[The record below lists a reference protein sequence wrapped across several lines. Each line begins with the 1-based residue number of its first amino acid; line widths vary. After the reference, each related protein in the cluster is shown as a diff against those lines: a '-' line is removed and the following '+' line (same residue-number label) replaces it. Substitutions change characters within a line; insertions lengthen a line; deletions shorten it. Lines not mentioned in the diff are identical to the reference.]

1 MIRRRL
7 RRRVISLPYESE
19 GQPVG
24 DLAGPTA
31 VVDQRG
37 CIVPIDSSWVID
49 WAVGAEDRWHVARD
63 EAAVRQQLIRDMPV
77 VATFMR
83 IPGGDVVHRVAGISD
98 GTHRGLLIE
107 IENQSPAA
115 VSVAFSVMPRPAGDV
130 RCVGVRGRSV
140 EVNGR
145 PALRLP
151 TSPGSVIVVD
161 GLDPFARVGETP
173 RPGDADLKSAAGRAA
188 AAVVL
193 PLPHRTTV
201 TAVVPI
207 DGSPVGSSAE
217 AVANGWEAVIGRAAV
232 IELPD
237 ESVNS
242 AWRAAI
248 GRALLDVGS
257 ADPRTAACAAG
268 DLDRVGL
275 FDEADR
281 GRETLVA
288 ALEAQGVPGPAAV
301 AGLRALASR
310 KLVAARPSGLDSLA
324 GPLAE
329 QAGTQLDSTTVRLVA
344 AALDQEGSPAVVD
357 ALGLAEALQTV
368 DVDHS
373 SEIERLA
380 EVVAIES
387 GAELNLIAEPQERWR
402 GNPVDVRKIRTRHG
416 SVSFSVRWHGER
428 PALLWEL
435 EGFDNPVTIRCGLDP
450 PWSTTERAGEA
461 LLS

>member
-1 MIRRRL
+1 M
-7 RRRVISLPYESE
+7 PFESE
-19 GQPVG
+19 GQLVG
-24 DLAGPTA
+24 DLGGPTA
-31 VVDQRG
+31 VVRPRG
-37 CIVPIDSSWVID
+37 SIVPIDSSWAID

-77 VATFMR
+77 VATSMR

-98 GTHRGLLIE
+98 GTHRGLMIE

-115 VSVAFSVMPRPAGDV
+115 VSVALSVMPRRAGDV
-130 RCVGVRGRSV
+130 RCVGISGRSV
-140 EVNGR
+140 EVDGR
-145 PALRLP
+145 PALQLP

-161 GLDPFARVGETP
+161 GLDPFAHLGEMP
-173 RPGDADLKSAAGRAA
+173 RPGDADVKSPDGLAA

-193 PLPHRTTV
+193 PVPHRTTLA
-201 TAVVPI
+201 AVVPI
-207 DGSPVGSSAE
+207 IGSPAVASVE
-217 AVANGWEAVIGRAAV
+217 AVATGWEAVIGRAAL
-232 IELPD
+232 IEVPE

-257 ADPRTAACAAG
+257 ADPWTAARAAV

-288 ALEAQGVPGPAAV
+288 ALEAQDVPAPSAV
-301 AGLRALASR
+301 AGLRALVSR

-329 QAGTQLDSTTVRLVA
+329 QAGMELDSATARLVA
-344 AALDQEGSPAVVD
+344 TALDQEGSPAAVD
-357 ALGLAEALQTV
+357 ALGLAEDLQPL
-368 DVDHS
+368 DFDHP

-380 EVVAIES
+380 EVVAMEA
-387 GAELNLIAEPQERWR
+387 GTELNLIADPQEGWR
-402 GNPVDVRKIRTRHG
+402 GQPVDVRNIRTRHG
-416 SVSFSVRWHGER
+416 SLSFSVRWHGER

-435 EGFDNPVTIRCGLDP
+435 DGFDTPVTIRCGLDP
-450 PWSTTERAGEA
+450 SWSTTAGAGEA